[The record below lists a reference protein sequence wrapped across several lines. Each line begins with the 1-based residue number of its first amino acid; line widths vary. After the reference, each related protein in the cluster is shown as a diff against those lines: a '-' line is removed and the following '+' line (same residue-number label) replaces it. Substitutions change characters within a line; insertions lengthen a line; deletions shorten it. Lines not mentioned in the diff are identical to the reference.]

1 MFIFQNF
8 YSFVLSGGKV
18 EGRFSTNSLPK
29 KITTSKTFNDG
40 QLHNVAI
47 QKIGSRYMCILILQI
62 GRYLWGDSLQF
73 VFVSCIKL
81 NCLRYRITV
90 YVDDEA
96 QLDEVTLNREEVNID
111 HLYIGG
117 VINFNFPQGQAMAAT
132 TQGLEGCVSDIIINQ
147 Q

>member
-1 MFIFQNF
+1 
-8 YSFVLSGGKV
+8 
-18 EGRFSTNSLPK
+18 
-29 KITTSKTFNDG
+29 
-40 QLHNVAI
+40 
-47 QKIGSRYMCILILQI
+47 MCILILQI